1 MTDILLFVDPM
12 VKFSMQPSHFS
23 LNISD
28 STKMHTIRASEMDLP
43 TRTPHHGMNAIAENH
58 EKYFDPFFF
67 NDQEEAGRTR
77 GKGGKMILLPSL
89 DLTRPDA
96 HLLRTV
102 MSNTE

>member
-58 EKYFDPFFF
+58 EKYFDPFFLMIKKKRVEP
-67 NDQEEAGRTR
+67 EE
-77 GKGGKMILLPSL
+77 KGE
-89 DLTRPDA
+89 R
-96 HLLRTV
+96 
-102 MSNTE
+102 